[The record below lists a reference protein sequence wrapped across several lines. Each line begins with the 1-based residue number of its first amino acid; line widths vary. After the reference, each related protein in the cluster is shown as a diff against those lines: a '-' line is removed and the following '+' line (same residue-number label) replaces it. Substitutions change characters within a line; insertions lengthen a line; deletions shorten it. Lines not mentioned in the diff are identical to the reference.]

1 MRLRTGIVRSY
12 NTLIF
17 QISFQKFQYDY
28 DLHELVEIMTR
39 PTVIVSSSAKSSVSM
54 LGEQDMDKERTED
67 TDRVLE
73 DQRNPEVSLLA
84 ELSINVSRN
93 DQGTPVEFVEVAHDE
108 DVHDEDVHDEDV
120 HDEDVLDEDVEA
132 ADGGERPKRRRT
144 KKLRRDEMLNERE
157 RKIEKFKLAK
167 EDMKNGKFTS
177 GRACAKYH
185 GVSEAT
191 LRRLLKAGKD
201 YKGKTES
208 RIMKKEEEVKLVT
221 HVKMMAKRG

>member
-1 MRLRTGIVRSY
+1 
-12 NTLIF
+12 
-17 QISFQKFQYDY
+17 
-28 DLHELVEIMTR
+28 MTR

-120 HDEDVLDEDVEA
+120 HDEDVHDEDVHNEDVLDEDVEA

-191 LRRLLKAGKD
+191 LRYLLKTGKD

-208 RIMKKEEEVKLVT
+208 GVMKKEEEIKLVT
-221 HVKMMAKRG
+221 HVKTMATRG

>member
-1 MRLRTGIVRSY
+1 
-12 NTLIF
+12 
-17 QISFQKFQYDY
+17 
-28 DLHELVEIMTR
+28 MTR
-39 PTVIVSSSAKSSVSM
+39 PSVIVSSSAKSPVSM
-54 LGEQDMDKERTED
+54 LGDQDRDKERTED
-67 TDRVLE
+67 RVLG
-73 DQRNPEVSLLA
+73 
-84 ELSINVSRN
+84 ELSINVSGD

-167 EDMKNGKFTS
+167 EDMKTGKFTS

-191 LRRLLKAGKD
+191 LRYLLKTGKD